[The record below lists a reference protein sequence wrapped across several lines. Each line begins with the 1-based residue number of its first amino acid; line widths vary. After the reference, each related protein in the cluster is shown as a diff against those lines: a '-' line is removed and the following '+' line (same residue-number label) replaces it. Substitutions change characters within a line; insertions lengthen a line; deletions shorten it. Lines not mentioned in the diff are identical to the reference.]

1 MQHRVLAYVPLLAVS
16 FLGACAGAGKLQS
29 KDEVNSMGPSSVVQ
43 RQLDAYNSH
52 DLPAFLATYSE
63 DVVLYRVPATTP
75 AIRGKQQLSDFYRT
89 SRFNLPNLHAELL
102 HRTVVGDKII
112 DHEKISGLRSQ
123 PVEAVAAYVVREG
136 LIQSVWL
143 FYPE

>member
-1 MQHRVLAYVPLLAVS
+1 MQHRILAYVSLLVVLV
-16 FLGACAGAGKLQS
+16 LGACASAEVLQP
-29 KDEVNSMGPSSVVQ
+29 KNQVISMSPSSVVQ

-52 DLPAFLATYSE
+52 DLRAFLATYSE
-63 DVVLYRVPATTP
+63 DVVLYRVPTTAP
-75 AIRGKQQLSDFYRT
+75 AITGKQQLGDFYRT

-102 HRTVVGDKII
+102 HRTVLGDKII
-112 DHEKISGLRSQ
+112 DHERIFGLRSQ